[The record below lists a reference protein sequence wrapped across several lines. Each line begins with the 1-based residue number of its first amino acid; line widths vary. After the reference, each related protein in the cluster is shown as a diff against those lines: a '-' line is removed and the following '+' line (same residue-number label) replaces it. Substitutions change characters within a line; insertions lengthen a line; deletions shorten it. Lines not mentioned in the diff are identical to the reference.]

1 VIGVAE
7 PWPDVQ
13 LLRTALETGFVD
25 AAALELAQRAAAR
38 DLRQRLLST
47 EEIQRDADGNR

>member
-1 VIGVAE
+1 MIGVAE